1 MSTSSYLQIVLVFTH
16 IISLFCVP
24 FTERRKMKA
33 MSGIIPIFSII
44 SQDAAHCDS
53 LTCDDVCDAWLR
65 VVTTGTRDAEHPHL
79 YTYRGTL
86 DRGGGTYYTND
97 SLDNNQYWLKPSRYS
112 KVIIEAI
119 EALLQG
125 FFSVTTF
132 LLQFPTTFHFE
143 RY

>member
-86 DRGGGTYYTND
+86 DRGGAHITQMTH
-97 SLDNNQYWLKPSRYS
+97 W
-112 KVIIEAI
+112 
-119 EALLQG
+119 
-125 FFSVTTF
+125 TTISIG
-132 LLQFPTTFHFE
+132 
-143 RY
+143 